1 MHYVLAQ
8 MQLHLYVVFSSR
20 FVENLKKLPA
30 PEVAVKYYTGGDLY
44 LFGKFC
50 QLLIFVSASWKAIL
64 GLNIPQIYFSSDEF
78 QTDRAPNSRRPKIGK
93 FETLILLWQFIDQ
106 LHARSLNFY

>member
-1 MHYVLAQ
+1 M
-8 MQLHLYVVFSSR
+8 VFSFSV
-20 FVENLKKLPA
+20 VENLKKLPA

-50 QLLIFVSASWKAIL
+50 RLLIFVCASWKAIL

-106 LHARSLNFY
+106 LHARSLSFF